1 MAILVSLLAIS
12 AVNASEDVSNSTI
25 ASDIDDSVLELNAIS
40 DSTIESADNEIN
52 FDENEENNTLQ
63 STDDDI
69 YSFVDDDAWFND
81 KIIWYD
87 GDWDNVKFSS
97 FEYVDN
103 LENPENIT
111 LLLICE
117 DNPVANVDLA
127 FLNDY

>member
-1 MAILVSLLAIS
+1 MLKKKFILMAILVSLLAIS

-52 FDENEENNTLQ
+52 FDGNEENNTLQ

-81 KIIWYD
+81 KIIWYGFD
-87 GDWDNVKFSS
+87 ATASPQEGS
-97 FEYVDN
+97 
-103 LENPENIT
+103 
-111 LLLICE
+111 LLFQRLVCF
-117 DNPVANVDLA
+117 VRLQWKAS
-127 FLNDY
+127 